1 MERCGRRVTG
11 EPGECGRAEE
21 RGLRRGRGGGGMEEA
36 VARLAV
42 PSASCLLLLGPAA
55 LAVRRRF
62 YCEGLVFAFSSFFL
76 AGWHACD
83 GPDSLAWCA
92 LRPELLLYFSVYSEA
107 LSLWLSILAVGEL
120 GEPRRSTAAMLGAL
134 TTAIRV
140 AQDPYG
146 YGVYS
151 GPIGGAVLIVATKF
165 LRKMR
170 QVKGLYPERRSY
182 LHHIGPGCCAAGLAF
197 TLRFFVQD
205 IEYTYVHSAY
215 HVLLALAF
223 SFLLPSSNPYG
234 LPLHNCCCPVACGSG
249 PAALPPLPA
258 LPRGLVARLRSL
270 DPDPDPGP
278 DPDRD
283 PNPSPCRH
291 AGFPAAARSGLPE
304 APRRVL
310 PPFPATLPR
319 GLRPVSLPR
328 GLRPV
333 SLPQGEG
340 SGEET

>member
-1 MERCGRRVTG
+1 
-11 EPGECGRAEE
+11 
-21 RGLRRGRGGGGMEEA
+21 MEEA

-170 QVKGLYPERRSY
+170 QVKGLYPE
-182 LHHIGPGCCAAGLAF
+182 
-197 TLRFFVQD
+197 
-205 IEYTYVHSAY
+205 
-215 HVLLALAF
+215 
-223 SFLLPSSNPYG
+223 
-234 LPLHNCCCPVACGSG
+234 
-249 PAALPPLPA
+249 
-258 LPRGLVARLRSL
+258 
-270 DPDPDPGP
+270 
-278 DPDRD
+278 
-283 PNPSPCRH
+283 
-291 AGFPAAARSGLPE
+291 
-304 APRRVL
+304 
-310 PPFPATLPR
+310 
-319 GLRPVSLPR
+319 
-328 GLRPV
+328 
-333 SLPQGEG
+333 
-340 SGEET
+340 